1 MMALMRNAKKKE
13 QKKKGK
19 WIGLNNGGERE
30 NKWTK
35 KERQIFFLGDKQL
48 WLGYA
53 AKFNWWKR
61 LFLDNRRFCYYY
73 YTSDFIFK
81 NIFINVFCY
90 YYIGDC
96 I

>member
-1 MMALMRNAKKKE
+1 MEEKE
-13 QKKKGK
+13 KIKGQKKSD
-19 WIGLNNGGERE
+19 R
-30 NKWTK
+30 
-35 KERQIFFLGDKQL
+35 FLGDKQL